1 MRLGRRQWLGGA
13 ACGLALPLFDAL
25 RPRHAHAAASPQ
37 RLLCYYTPN
46 GMVMS
51 QWRTA
56 ASDALELSP
65 TLSRLAGFEDRLL
78 VVDGLANAPAE
89 RDDGPAG
96 HETGTTGF
104 LTAAT
109 IDRAED
115 RVRAAISMDQ
125 VYAAHLGNA
134 TSRGSLQLGIERG
147 DPFGSCA
154 NGFACAYSRSISWAG
169 PTSPLPTIVNPRVA
183 FSLLFAGFDPAAS
196 ATASARRQLLRTSVL
211 DAVKAEADHV
221 RAGLGATDR
230 AKLDEHLAGVRD
242 LELRVQ
248 RGVPACADA
257 DPTLARDVATLGVQ
271 EHVELMHAIMV
282 LALRCD
288 VTRVISFM
296 LGNSASNRSFDF
308 IGIPDGHHD
317 LSHHAGDDAKIAK
330 LQQVELWQMELF
342 ADLLRRLDAEP
353 EGDGT
358 LLDHTT
364 VLLSSELSS
373 GNLHGHD
380 DLPVLL
386 AGGAQPW
393 FRPGRTLVTGG
404 AALASLHLALLQG
417 LGVAIDSF
425 GDDGEMP
432 LPGLA

>member
-1 MRLGRRQWLGGA
+1 MMRRRAWLGGA
-13 ACGLALPLFDAL
+13 AAGLALPMLDAL
-25 RPRHAHAAASPQ
+25 RPRHARAAASPQ

-51 QWRTA
+51 QWRTTEG
-56 ASDALELSP
+56 ALVLSP
-65 TLSRLAGFEDRLL
+65 TLSPLAGLEERLL
-78 VVDGLANAPAE
+78 VVDGLANAPAVRE
-89 RDDGPAG
+89 DGPGA

-104 LTAAT
+104 LTTAT

-115 RVRAAISMDQ
+115 RVRASISMDQ
-125 VYAAHLGNA
+125 VYAQHLGDA
-134 TSRGSLQLGIERG
+134 TSRPSLQLGIERG

-196 ATASARRQLLRTSVL
+196 AIESTRRQALRASVI
-211 DAVKAEADHV
+211 DAVKDEADRV
-221 RAGLGATDR
+221 RRGLGSDDL
-230 AKLDEHLAGVRD
+230 AKLDEHLAGIRD
-242 LELRVQ
+242 LERRID
-248 RGVPACADA
+248 RGVPACAA
-257 DPTLARDVATLGVQ
+257 VDPALATDVATLTTP

-288 VTRVISFM
+288 ITRVVSFM

-317 LSHHAGDDAKIAK
+317 LSHHAGNDEKIAK
-330 LQQVELWQMELF
+330 LVEVERWQMERF
-342 ADLLRRLDAEP
+342 AALLRAMDDVQD
-353 EGDGT
+353 GDGT

-364 VLLSSELSS
+364 VLFSSELSS

-380 DLPVLL
+380 DLPVLV
-386 AGGAQPW
+386 AGGATPW
-393 FRPGRTLVTGG
+393 FRPGRTLVADG
-404 AALASLHLALLQG
+404 APLASLHVALLQG
-417 LGVAIDSF
+417 LGVAIDRF
-425 GDDGEMP
+425 GDDGESA
-432 LPGLA
+432 LPGVS